1 MGITIKDLTAELKA
15 CGIKV
20 TTAKVVK
27 AVAKIQR
34 LGKDDKMPTAS
45 TLLSD
50 YVANKVRQEASWWKT
65 QQTATPA
72 GLRAAEASLRA
83 TETSLRTGVRARSA
97 RERDIDDWQAEESGR
112 WS

>member
-1 MGITIKDLTAELKA
+1 MITIKDLTAELKA
-15 CGIKV
+15 SGTKV
-20 TTAKVVK
+20 TVAKVVK
-27 AVAKIQR
+27 TVAKIQR

-65 QQTATPA
+65 QQTASPA
-72 GLRAAEASLRA
+72 ALRAAEASLRTNRA
-83 TETSLRTGVRARSA
+83 APVAPAGRTA